1 MGQAKERRDAES
13 ASCFTIKRRTSSVWQ
28 HKEATFMSL
37 CRLYLLG
44 KKKENSVHE
53 LLPPAHAEVKCKMH
67 GRMRVAGRGEAMQM
81 LMQALECSYR
91 LMQPLSPVVPAHL
104 LKAKNTF

>member
-1 MGQAKERRDAES
+1 MTDNGTGQRAKGRRVRSKKEPVLGGNTKKLLL
-13 ASCFTIKRRTSSVWQ
+13 CLSVGCICW
-28 HKEATFMSL
+28 K
-37 CRLYLLG
+37 